1 MSAILRLAAVAVL
14 TLFAASVP
22 LAAEVGGVKLDD
34 KVSID
39 GHELVLNG
47 AGMRTKVFLKIYVLG
62 LYLPQPAKDVPAV
75 FAKAPRRIQMNML
88 RALSADQIVE
98 ALLDTMQDNN
108 TPAEL
113 AAVKAQTDQLAS
125 LIRAFKEVKD
135 KDIITLDFIDGGT
148 RLGWNGKNYG
158 TVPGEAFNQALSKI
172 WLGEKPVQAD
182 LKKTLLGG

>member
-1 MSAILRLAAVAVL
+1 MGALVRLTAIVVL
-14 TLFAASVP
+14 TLFATGVAG
-22 LAAEVGGVKLDD
+22 AAEVGGVKLED
-34 KVSID
+34 KISLD

-47 AGMRTKVFLKIYVLG
+47 AGIRAKLFLKIYVLG

-88 RALSADQIVE
+88 RALSADQIVD

-125 LIRAFKEVKD
+125 LIRAFKEVKE

-148 RLGWNGKNYG
+148 RLGWNGRSYG
-158 TVPGEAFNQALSKI
+158 TIPGEAFNQALSRI
-172 WLGEKPVQAD
+172 WLGDKPVQAD

>member
-1 MSAILRLAAVAVL
+1 MSALVRLTAIAVL
-14 TLFAASVP
+14 TLFAGSVA
-22 LAAEVGGVKLDD
+22 LAAEVGGIKLDD

-47 AGMRTKVFLKIYVLG
+47 AGMRIKVFLKIYAIG

-88 RALSADQIVE
+88 RALSADQIVD

-108 TPAEL
+108 TQAEL

-125 LIRAFKEVKD
+125 LIRAFKEVKE
-135 KDIITLDFIDGGT
+135 KDIITLDYVDGGT
-148 RLGWNGKNYG
+148 RLGWNGKSYG
-158 TVPGEAFNQALSKI
+158 TVPGEPFNQALSKI

-182 LKKTLLGG
+182 LKKALLGG

>member
-1 MSAILRLAAVAVL
+1 MRVFLHFAAVTVL
-14 TLFAASVP
+14 ALCTAGAAFAA
-22 LAAEVGGVKLDD
+22 EIGGVKLDD

-39 GHELVLNG
+39 GQELVLNG
-47 AGMRTKVFLKIYVLG
+47 AGIRTKVFLKIYVVG
-62 LYLPQPAKDVPAV
+62 LYLPQPAKDLPAV
-75 FAKAPRRIQMNML
+75 FSKAPRRIEMNML
-88 RALSADQIVE
+88 RALSADQIVD

-125 LIRAFKEVKD
+125 LIRAFKEVKE
-135 KDIITLDFIDGGT
+135 KDVITLDFVDSGT

-158 TVPGEAFNQALSKI
+158 TIPGGAFNQALTKI

-182 LKKTLLGG
+182 LKKALLGG

>member
-1 MSAILRLAAVAVL
+1 MSLRIV
-14 TLFAASVP
+14 TFFAALLLSTLVF
-22 LAAEVGGVKLDD
+22 AAEVGGVKLDD
-34 KVSID
+34 KISID

-62 LYLPQPAKDVPAV
+62 LYLPQPAKDVAAV

-88 RALSADQIVE
+88 RALSADQIVD

-108 TPAEL
+108 TQAEL

-125 LIRAFKEVKD
+125 LILAFKEVKE
-135 KDIITLDFIDGGT
+135 KDVITLDFVDGGT
-148 RLGWNGKNYG
+148 RLGWNGRNYG
-158 TVPGEAFNQALSKI
+158 MIPGEPFNQALSKI
-172 WLGEKPVQAD
+172 WLGERPVQAD

>member
-1 MSAILRLAAVAVL
+1 MNSFLRLAGVTAL
-14 TLFAASVP
+14 TLFVAGAAA
-22 LAAEVGGVKLDD
+22 AAEVGGVKLED

-39 GHELVLNG
+39 GRELALNG

-75 FAKAPRRIQMNML
+75 FAEAPRRIQMVML
-88 RALSADQIVE
+88 RVLSAEQIVD

-125 LIRAFKEVKD
+125 LILAFKEVKD
-135 KDIITLDFIDGGT
+135 RDVITLDFVDGAT
-148 RLGWNGKNYG
+148 KLGWNGKSYG
-158 TVPGEAFNQALSKI
+158 TIPGEAFNQALSKI
-172 WLGEKPVQAD
+172 WLGEKPVQTD
-182 LKKTLLGG
+182 LKKALLGG

>member
-1 MSAILRLAAVAVL
+1 MGALVRLAAIAVL
-14 TLFAASVP
+14 ALFATGVAG
-22 LAAEVGGVKLDD
+22 AAEVGGVKLDD
-34 KVSID
+34 KASID

-47 AGMRTKVFLKIYVLG
+47 AGIRTKVFLKIYVLG
-62 LYLPQPAKDVPAV
+62 LYLPQPAKDVSAV
-75 FAKAPRRIQMNML
+75 FAKSPRRIQMNML
-88 RALSADQIVE
+88 RTLSADQVVD

-108 TPAEL
+108 TQAEL

-125 LIRAFKEVKD
+125 LIRAFKEVKE
-135 KDIITLDFIDGGT
+135 KDVVTLDFVDGGT

-158 TVPGEAFNQALSKI
+158 TVPGEPFNQALTKI

>member
-1 MSAILRLAAVAVL
+1 MFSGGTVSALARLTAIAVL
-14 TLFAASVP
+14 ALCASGVAG
-22 LAAEVGGVKLDD
+22 AAEVGGVKLDD

-47 AGMRTKVFLKIYVLG
+47 AGIRTKVFLRIYVLG

-88 RALSADQIVE
+88 RTLSADQIVD

-113 AAVKAQTDQLAS
+113 AAVERQELRNRPWRSLQPSAHQDLARRET
-125 LIRAFKEVKD
+125 RA
-135 KDIITLDFIDGGT
+135 GGSQDDAAR
-148 RLGWNGKNYG
+148 RLARRRRQ
-158 TVPGEAFNQALSKI
+158 PAAL
-172 WLGEKPVQAD
+172 
-182 LKKTLLGG
+182 

>member
-1 MSAILRLAAVAVL
+1 MNSFLRLAGVTAL
-14 TLFAASVP
+14 TLFVAGAVA
-22 LAAEVGGVKLDD
+22 AAEVGGVKLDD
-34 KVSID
+34 KIAIG

-47 AGMRTKVFLKIYVLG
+47 AGIRTKVFLKIYVVG

-88 RALSADQIVE
+88 RTLSADQIVD

-125 LIRAFKEVKD
+125 LIRAFKEVKE
-135 KDIITLDFIDGGT
+135 KDAITLDFVDGGT
-148 RLGWNGKNYG
+148 ALGWNGKGYG
-158 TVPGEAFNQALSKI
+158 TIPGEPFNQALTKI
-172 WLGEKPVQAD
+172 WLGDKPVQVD

>member
-1 MSAILRLAAVAVL
+1 MSALFRLAAIAVL
-14 TLFAASVP
+14 TLFAGSAA
-22 LAAEVGGVKLDD
+22 LAAEVGGIKLDD

-47 AGMRTKVFLKIYVLG
+47 AGIRTKIILKLYVVG
-62 LYLPQPAKDVPAV
+62 LYLPQPAKDVSAV
-75 FAKAPRRIQMNML
+75 FAKSPRRIQMNML
-88 RALSADQIVE
+88 RTLTADQIVD

-158 TVPGEAFNQALSKI
+158 TVAGEAFNQALSKI